1 MNTAY
6 FYDVEIYPNLFELT
20 FIPADVEQQL
30 IDVYIS
36 IDKLNLRD
44 KHLNKTDNLEKY
56 KKDKNTLLQAMGARQ
71 FIIFLDYKTGEWRND
86 GAFIMDFFIQ
96 HKTLTGYNSNNYDRF
111 MLDVFINNY
120 RYCDARGYNKKEG
133 KHITQILFDHS
144 TSCIQFG
151 KGYGKLLK
159 FKKFYK
165 PPYTDYDIQKILYL
179 DKTFTSLKQVAI
191 CLKWYRIQNLPIEFD
206 RAIKPHEIYD
216 ICDYNVNDVLITLA
230 LTRNQKGEIELREDI
245 SNEFDIDVRNMS
257 RSSIGKAITT
267 ELYEKFSGIP
277 RKDFIEKKTDRW
289 KINVASVLSDKI
301 RFETRIL
308 NELLDKVRK
317 SVIVVGSKEDKD
329 KFKHE
334 FKFGDTVYT
343 MALGGLHSQD
353 DPAIFDIYDTSHEE
367 YILRDAD
374 VASYYPNGILSY
386 DVYPAHLER
395 IPFRATVG
403 YTKDTRVE
411 AKHTSG
417 KLGKEAKKVLNDL
430 HDAEAQ
436 RRSPEEI
443 AELNARY
450 EDLRDQ
456 SKRFKTKAEGLK
468 IAINR
473 MYGAFRDVN
482 DYLYDPKCTY
492 KVTINLQ
499 LCLLMLIEKLELS
512 GIKVISA
519 NTDGIVCKILPHQEN
534 DYKKC
539 CDWWQ
544 EYNNFE
550 LEFTDYE
557 KYLRNDV
564 NNYIAIKK
572 GFKEAYTKLVDKSPE
587 NLKEIEDA
595 YIKRKGLFIED
606 IVFNKGYAYP
616 VVPKALNLHFIYDI
630 PYRETILNHI
640 NSSKDAIYDYCMS
653 QKTDAKFTII
663 YKHIVDGKVVSE
675 NLQKSNRFY
684 MTKVSN
690 GSGSIVKYDPNS
702 GRNNR
707 IVAKYSVKP
716 FNDYIEEEN
725 YDIDFSFYLNECHK
739 ILYGKN
745 KKTEGMVAIQGDLF
759 GSMTTTNHLEL
770 SDPIPASE
778 GLIDVD
784 LDEINYE
791 IDQFEIN
798 NTEWGMMGYESKEAY
813 IKALGLD
820 DKSLREVGDQPSLPN
835 GSAERSEALP
845 NVQLVDPYYDEE
857 DIPF

>member
-1 MNTAY
+1 MNDNY
-6 FYDVEIYPNLFELT
+6 IYDVEIYPNLFMIT
-20 FIPADVEQQL
+20 FIPTNVNQEL
-30 IDVYIS
+30 IDTYIK

-44 KHLNKTDNLEKY
+44 KHFHITEHLEDY
-56 KKDKNTLLQAMGARQ
+56 KKDKDKLLQIMGAKQ
-71 FIIFLDYKTGEWRND
+71 FLIYLNTKTGKWRND
-86 GAFIMDFFIQ
+86 GSLIMDFFIQ
-96 HKTLTGYNSNNYDRF
+96 HKTLTGYNSNNYDRY
-111 MLDVFINNY
+111 MIDIFINNY
-120 RYCDARGYNKKEG
+120 KYLDTRGYNKKEG

-144 TSCIQFG
+144 CSCIAFG
-151 KGYGKLLK
+151 KGYNKVLS
-159 FKKFYK
+159 FKKYYK
-165 PPYTDYDIQKILYL
+165 RPFTDYDIQKILYL
-179 DKTFTSLKQVAI
+179 DKSFTSLKQVAI
-191 CLKWYRIQNLPIEFD
+191 CLKWYRIQNLPIEYDHF
-206 RAIKPHEIYD
+206 IKDEDIYD
-216 ICDYNVNDVLITLA
+216 IFDYNVNDVLITLA
-230 LTRNQKGEIELREDI
+230 LVRNQTSEIELREDI
-245 SNEFDIDVRNMS
+245 SAEFNIDVRNMS

-267 ELYEKFSGIP
+267 ELYEKFSGTP
-277 RKDFIEKKTDRW
+277 RENFVDKKTDRW
-289 KINVASVLSDKI
+289 KIYVSSILSPKI
-301 RFETRIL
+301 KFETKIL
-308 NELLDKVRK
+308 NDLLLKVRN
-317 SVIVVGSKEDKD
+317 SIIVVGSNKDSD

-334 FKFGDTVYT
+334 FKFGDTIYT

-353 DPAIFDIYDTSHEE
+353 SPAIFDINDPNHEE

-395 IPFRATVG
+395 LPFRATVG

-417 KLGKEAKKVLNDL
+417 KLGKDAKKILNDL

-436 RRSPEEI
+436 HRSSAEI
-443 AELNARY
+443 ESLSKQYKELSSK
-450 EDLRDQ
+450 

-519 NTDGIVCKILPHQEN
+519 NTDGIVSLILPHQEE

-572 GFKEAYTKLVDKSPE
+572 GFKEAYDKLVDKSAK
-587 NLKEIEDA
+587 NLKDIEDN

-606 IVFNKGYAYP
+606 IVFNKGYSYP
-616 VVPKALNLHFIYDI
+616 VVPKALNLFFIYDI
-630 PYRETILNHI
+630 PYRDTILNHI
-640 NSSKDAIYDYCMS
+640 HSSKDAIYDYCMS
-653 QKTDAKFTII
+653 QKTDSKFTII
-663 YKHIVDGKVVSE
+663 YKYVKNGQVI
-675 NLQKSNRFY
+675 NQTLQKSNRFY
-684 MTKVSN
+684 MTTVSN
-690 GSGSIVKYDPNS
+690 GSGSIIKYDANS
-702 GRNNR
+702 GRNSR

-716 FNDYIEEEN
+716 FNDYIEEKD
-725 YDIDFSFYLNECHK
+725 YQLDFSFYLNECKK

-745 KKTEGMVAIQGDLF
+745 KKTEGMIATQTDLF
-759 GSMTTTNHLEL
+759 GSISDNNHLEL
-770 SDPIPASE
+770 AEDIIE
-778 GLIDVD
+778 TKDLIEVD
-784 LDEINYE
+784 FDNVTFEKPQYE
-791 IDQFEIN
+791 VN
-798 NTEWGMMGYESKEAY
+798 NTEWGMMGYDSEEEY
-813 IKALGLD
+813 IKSLGLD
-820 DKSLREVGDQPSLPN
+820 DKESLQVGDQPSLPN
-835 GSAERSEALP
+835 GESTTNGSATINIVPIETDDDDLP
-845 NVQLVDPYYDEE
+845 
-857 DIPF
+857 F